1 MNRVLFLTAIFSG
14 VNCINLANRQNPL
27 RRDSAAA
34 KNYNM
39 SMKEIWLIFIPLL
52 ITLAGSIAVNI
63 IFLANAKK
71 IKKWHYSLFV
81 FLDFIAVVWLFMSVA
96 G

>member
-1 MNRVLFLTAIFSG
+1 MNSKKIFYTFNFLFITAIAYTAGFA
-14 VNCINLANRQNPL
+14 LFWRL
-27 RRDSAAA
+27 F

-63 IFLANAKK
+63 MFLANAKK

-81 FLDFIAVVWLFMSVA
+81 FLDFIVVVWLFMLIAV
-96 G
+96 